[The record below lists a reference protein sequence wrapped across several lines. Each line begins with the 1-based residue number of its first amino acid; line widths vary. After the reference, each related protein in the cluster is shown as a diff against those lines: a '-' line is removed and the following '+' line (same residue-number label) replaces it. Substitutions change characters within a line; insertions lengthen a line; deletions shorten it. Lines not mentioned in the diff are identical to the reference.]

1 MQKKMLYIVI
11 IIMCQSHI
19 YAETVDKMMDS
30 CEKENMNECYK
41 ASMAYLKGEGVEKNK
56 EVGKSLLKIA
66 CDGGVSDA
74 CNTLHTLDT
83 ENTHPNSIK
92 SQASSMA
99 DAEAG
104 NSYSSS
110 EYNKRTDNNKHSIRQ
125 TINSYSGTHSKIRV
139 RYKHYSNNS
148 FGFILTYP
156 SDRFPTKILS
166 DNGDGITLYNADRS
180 LELKAYGSWYG
191 NNIKEIYHDELGWA
205 KDDGEKVTYR
215 ILRRNWFVISG
226 IDKRKQTIFYLK
238 TYFKAG
244 KSISFR
250 FVYPIRDKIKY
261 DSLIST
267 INNNFKIY

>member
-1 MQKKMLYIVI
+1 MKKILFNFI
-11 IIMCQSHI
+11 IFAVLVSSSV
-19 YAETVDKMMDS
+19 AESVSEMMDS
-30 CEKENMNECYK
+30 CENGNMGECYK
-41 ASMAYLKGEGVEKNK
+41 AGMAYWRGEGIEKNK

-66 CDGGVSDA
+66 CDGGISYA

-83 ENTHPNSIK
+83 ENTHPSPIK

-110 EYNKRTDNNKHSIRQ
+110 EYNKRMDNNKHSIRQ

-139 RYKHYSNNS
+139 RYKHYSNNR

-191 NNIKEIYHDELGWA
+191 DNIKEIYHDELGWA
-205 KDDGEKVTYR
+205 KDAGEKVTYR
-215 ILRRNWFVISG
+215 VLRRNWFVISG
-226 IDKRKQTIFYLK
+226 IDKRKQKIFYLK

-250 FVYPIRDKIKY
+250 IVYPIRDKRKY

>member
-1 MQKKMLYIVI
+1 MKKFVFAVMLCTTLASYV
-11 IIMCQSHI
+11 S
-19 YAETVDKMMDS
+19 AETVNKMMDS
-30 CEKENMNECYK
+30 CENGNIYECYK
-41 ASMAYLKGEGVEKNK
+41 AGISYWKGEGVEKNK

-83 ENTHPNSIK
+83 ENTHPSSIK
-92 SQASSMA
+92 SQASSMT

-110 EYNKRTDNNKHSIRQ
+110 NKLTDNNKHSIRQ
-125 TINSYSGTHSKIRV
+125 TIDSYSGTHSKIRA
-139 RYKHYSNNS
+139 RYKHYSNNR

-156 SDRFPTKILS
+156 SDKFPTKILS

-191 NNIKEIYHDELGWA
+191 DNINEIYRDELGWE
-205 KDDGEKVTYR
+205 KDSGQEATYKV
-215 ILRRNWFVISG
+215 LRRNWFVISG
-226 IDKRKQTIFYLK
+226 IDKRKQKIFYLK

-250 FVYPIRDKIKY
+250 IVYPIRDKRKY